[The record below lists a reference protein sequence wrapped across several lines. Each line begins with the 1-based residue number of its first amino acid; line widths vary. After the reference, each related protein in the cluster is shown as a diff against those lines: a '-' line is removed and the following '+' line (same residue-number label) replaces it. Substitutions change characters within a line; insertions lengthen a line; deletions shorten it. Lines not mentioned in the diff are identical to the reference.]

1 MPTGSTTRIETAWAA
16 PVRRLGYIKWN
27 GLCLYNTIKY
37 KATLYTEQSVSH
49 YIIGLY

>member
-16 PVRRLGYIKWN
+16 AVRRLGYIKWN